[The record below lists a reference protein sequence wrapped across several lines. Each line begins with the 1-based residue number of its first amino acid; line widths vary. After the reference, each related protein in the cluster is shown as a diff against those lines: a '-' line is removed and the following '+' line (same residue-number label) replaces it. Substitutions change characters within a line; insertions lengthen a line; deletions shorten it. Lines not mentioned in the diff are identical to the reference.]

1 MCERGSEYLQRALIA
16 EPLIGQAQVD
26 KRRLEHRIQ
35 ALEKAVTQVAGLDS
49 ANRLIERMREKAT
62 MIFEATEDLF
72 VAPDGNIVKMDE
84 GVVDRRGAMKDYNLM
99 RRRFCEILTMQPEE
113 SPTLGAMD
121 GTCPDATDGD
131 GDTWAEIRESCPTE
145 GCEEDCSVCEE
156 VGMRHLEDDKH
167 SLSRAFA
174 QMNAKWA
181 REVHDLQRLIDRM
194 REEISDLRSRMKYE
208 ILSTD
213 SYDIQRLRD
222 ELERI
227 AAMQPEVSPTLAAM
241 AGTCPNASHGEG
253 DTWRDGARDDHEKQ
267 EEMKNGRLDRKMSGN
282 WHNAI
287 NRFHE
292 KNGPPVGEFR
302 SWMYEAKSLADQWDR
317 LTKVLGRSVD
327 ELRGVYSIG
336 CHPSVALYSLP
347 QTLPQVLADFPEL
360 TVELHH
366 DISRKIAERVIKGE
380 LDIALVVNP
389 VRHPDLVIK
398 PVAKDEFGFWTAKT
412 ETPTNRPESANPV
425 LICEPELLQAQ
436 HLLRKLRQKFTRTI
450 HSPSLEVIASLTN
463 SGAGI
468 GLLPGRVAKQ
478 WENLKHLPDLP
489 VFQDEIAL
497 LYRAENRRVAAF
509 RELAQRLEKGML

>member
-1 MCERGSEYLQRALIA
+1 MISPQEIQYFLECARTENLSRAAERLGITQPALTMA
-16 EPLIGQAQVD
+16 L
-26 KRRLEHRIQ
+26 RRLEDSVGVELFHRSKKGVR
-35 ALEKAVTQVAGLDS
+35 LTKAG
-49 ANRLIERMREKAT
+49 E
-62 MIFEATEDLF
+62 LF
-72 VAPDGNIVKMDE
+72 Q
-84 GVVDRRGAMKDYNLM
+84 
-99 RRRFCEILTMQPEE
+99 T
-113 SPTLGAMD
+113 
-121 GTCPDATDGD
+121 
-131 GDTWAEIRESCPTE
+131 
-145 GCEEDCSVCEE
+145 
-156 VGMRHLEDDKH
+156 
-167 SLSRAFA
+167 
-174 QMNAKWA
+174 
-181 REVHDLQRLIDRM
+181 
-194 REEISDLRSRMKYE
+194 
-208 ILSTD
+208 
-213 SYDIQRLRD
+213 
-222 ELERI
+222 
-227 AAMQPEVSPTLAAM
+227 
-241 AGTCPNASHGEG
+241 
-253 DTWRDGARDDHEKQ
+253 
-267 EEMKNGRLDRKMSGN
+267 
-282 WHNAI
+282 
-287 NRFHE
+287 
-292 KNGPPVGEFR
+292 
-302 SWMYEAKSLADQWDR
+302 EAKSLADQWDR